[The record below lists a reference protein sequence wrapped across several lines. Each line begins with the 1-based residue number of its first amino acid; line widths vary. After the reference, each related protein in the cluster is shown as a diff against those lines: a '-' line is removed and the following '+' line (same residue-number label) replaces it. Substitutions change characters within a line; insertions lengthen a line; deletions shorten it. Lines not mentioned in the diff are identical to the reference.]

1 MVHALIFAGGM
12 GTRMK
17 SEDLP
22 KQFIEVDGKA
32 IIIRTLEHFSHH
44 NEVDKIVIVCVESW
58 IDYLLE
64 LLKINAITKVSAV
77 IPGGRTGYD
86 SIHNGLIEIAGTAT
100 DEDIVLICDGVR
112 PVLTKELIS
121 NCIKM
126 TYQYGS
132 AVPVVSSIDSVLV
145 SANGQS
151 CRQNMPR
158 KDIYITQAPQGYFIK
173 NILWAHNQAEY
184 IGKTTPVS
192 SADLMIELG
201 KEIYLFEGDRD
212 NIKVTTPEDLQ
223 TLRAHYYY
231 SHYKHFAMEELKYGL

>member
-112 PVLTKELIS
+112 PVLT
-121 NCIKM
+121 
-126 TYQYGS
+126 
-132 AVPVVSSIDSVLV
+132 
-145 SANGQS
+145 
-151 CRQNMPR
+151 
-158 KDIYITQAPQGYFIK
+158 
-173 NILWAHNQAEY
+173 
-184 IGKTTPVS
+184 
-192 SADLMIELG
+192 
-201 KEIYLFEGDRD
+201 
-212 NIKVTTPEDLQ
+212 
-223 TLRAHYYY
+223 
-231 SHYKHFAMEELKYGL
+231 